1 MVYVG
6 SIPTAARFPNGS
18 GSERETMNNE
28 RLTAIFQKWEGG
40 DYNKWDA
47 YGQAFAMMDAGD
59 CTLLNIMD
67 AAHRIGIPP
76 GVVHMR
82 RNEHLTWKRER
93 KQRAV

>member
-1 MVYVG
+1 
-6 SIPTAARFPNGS
+6 
-18 GSERETMNNE
+18 MNNE
-28 RLTAIFQKWEGG
+28 KLAAIFQKWEDG

-47 YGQAFAMMDAGD
+47 YGKAFAMMDAGE

-82 RNEHLTWKRER
+82 RNDHLTWKLEREQRER
-93 KQRAV
+93 VMTND